1 MAIADIA
8 IQIVTKGADLAKRQL
23 NNLSGSADKS
33 GKMMG
38 KLATAGKVAGLAIG
52 VALVKGMTKATQEF
66 IAFNDKMTQSI
77 AIMDTTIEQQK
88 AMEAQA
94 IAVSRETRISAEQSA
109 EAFFFLASAGLN
121 AEQSISALPQ
131 VAKFAQAGMFDMAT
145 ATDLATDAQSAL
157 GMTVDDA
164 QQNLDNLTKVTDVLV
179 KANTLANSSVQQF
192 SEALTNKAGSALKVA
207 NKGIEEGVAVLSA
220 FADRGVKGAEAGEK
234 LNQLLR
240 DIPRATAKN
249 SEEFAKLGLSMF
261 DTEGNMKNVADIIEE
276 LDSVLAPMSDELKA
290 STLDQLGLNR
300 GVADAVKILSGA
312 GDEIRAYEQA
322 LMQSGGTTEEV
333 ADKQMGSLKAQLDIM
348 SNAFSELGILLGQT
362 IAPVL
367 TSIVEKV
374 TDIVQGFSDFIK
386 NQREVTKEVRAN
398 VEQAKEQN
406 KIYGTELPRAYS
418 LYGSGVK
425 ESTDA
430 VKDSR
435 TATQRAIDAGL
446 ALQSVQNRRIT
457 TEDIIAEA
465 LANHTR
471 ESEKTTE
478 AIEEQTEASA
488 EYAENI
494 KKNMLP
500 ALDAVVSAQNKLK
513 DIQER
518 IKDAEEDRDDASKEV
533 TKSQKELEKASQK
546 VIDAEEALF
555 RAKEEAK
562 KVTLEEKLA
571 IAQQR
576 EAIQQLTEIEERNTV
591 EELKLALAKEKL
603 TELIEA
609 STGATREQETA
620 ERELLRAQEE
630 EERALERLT
639 KAQDKLV
646 EAQKELNE
654 VTAKTPENL
663 LEIAMAKKELDDAL
677 TNLNA
682 LGSFEDAMT
691 HLVESTGMKL
701 QDLINMATSIKSGED
716 IAITSS
722 AGAQPVKTGTDGTEV
737 PEDVVSPTAPT
748 SRAGSGIEALQR
760 AGAVV
765 IHQNI
770 NVEGKDANAQAL
782 DIIDALNRAKRN
794 GQRVVF

>member
-8 IQIVTKGADLAKRQL
+8 IQIVTKGADLAKNQL
-23 NNLSGSADKS
+23 NKLGGSADKS

-38 KLATAGKVAGLAIG
+38 KLATAGKVAGIAIG

-66 IAFNDKMTQSI
+66 IAFNDKMTQSL
-77 AIMDTTIEQQK
+77 AIMDTTIDQQK
-88 AMEAQA
+88 AMEEQA
-94 IAVSRETRISAEQSA
+94 LAVSRTTRIGAEQSA

-164 QQNLDNLTKVTDVLV
+164 QQNLDNLTRVTDVLV
-179 KANTLANSSVQQF
+179 KANTLANASVQQF

-249 SEEFAKLGLSMF
+249 AEEFAKLNLQMF
-261 DTEGNMKNVADIIEE
+261 DADGNLKNVADLIEE
-276 LDSVLAPMSDELKA
+276 LDGVLAPMSDELKA

-322 LMQSGGTTEEV
+322 LHDSGGTTADV
-333 ADKQMGSLKAQLDIM
+333 ADKQMGSLKAQIELM
-348 SNAFSELGILLGQT
+348 SNAFSELGILLGST
-362 IAPVL
+362 IAPAL
-367 TSIVEKV
+367 SSIVGFITKV
-374 TDIVQGFSDFIK
+374 IQSTSDFIK
-386 NQREVTKEVRAN
+386 
-398 VEQAKEQN
+398 EQKEQKDVVEESTKAIVISGVAIKEN
-406 KIYGTELPRAYS
+406 THTYNAYS
-418 LYGSGVK
+418 QAMF
-425 ESTDA
+425 EARTQTIDT
-430 VKDSR
+430 R
-435 TATQRAIDAGL
+435 TATEKAIDAQRGMERANRNSAPSYMEVTDL
-446 ALQSVQNRRIT
+446 AIAKAQANR
-457 TEDIIAEA
+457 EDAESA
-465 LANHTR
+465 
-471 ESEKTTE
+471 KE
-478 AIEEQTEASA
+478 ATEASA

-500 ALDAVVSAQNKLK
+500 SLDAVISAQNKLK

-518 IKDAEEDRDDASKEV
+518 VKDAEEDRDEASKNV
-533 TKSQKELEKASQK
+533 TEAQKNLEQASNKVSLAEQK
-546 VIDAEEALF
+546 L
-555 RAKEEAK
+555 KEAK
-562 KVTLEEKLA
+562 DEAVKVTLEEKLA
-571 IAQQR
+571 IAQQE
-576 EAIQQLTEIEERNTV
+576 EAIRKLTEIEERNTV
-591 EELKLALAKEKL
+591 EELQLAVAKEKL
-603 TELIEA
+603 TELIEK
-609 STGATREQETA
+609 STGATIEQESA
-620 ERELLRAQEE
+620 QRELQRALED
-630 EERALERLT
+630 EERAMDKLT
-639 KAQDKLV
+639 KAQDKLI

-682 LGSFEDAMT
+682 LGSFEDAMA

-701 QDLINMATSIKSGED
+701 QDLINMANAIKSGKD
-716 IAITSS
+716 IAITSTGGGS
-722 AGAQPVKTGTDGTEV
+722 ESVKTGTDGSEV
-737 PEDVVSPTAPT
+737 DADIVSPTAPS
-748 SRAGSGIEALQR
+748 SRAGAGMEALAR
-760 AGAVV
+760 NNAVV